1 MIDTLEPIAPPAF
14 CTQPARDAAEWLM

>member
-1 MIDTLEPIAPPAF
+1 MIDTLAPIAPAAL